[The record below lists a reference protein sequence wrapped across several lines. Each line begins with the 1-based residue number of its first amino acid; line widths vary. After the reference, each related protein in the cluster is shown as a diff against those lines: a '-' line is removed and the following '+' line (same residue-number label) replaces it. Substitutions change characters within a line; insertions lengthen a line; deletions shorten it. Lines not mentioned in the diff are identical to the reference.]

1 MSYLLTDHREK
12 SWFKSAMQ
20 AAKAGRDHIYTHG
33 LISVRND
40 AKEFYAQG
48 YHKAEPYSPKYI
60 PNPYRY
66 QYDLFVHIWLNF
78 YKILDNEI
86 LALRTLA
93 VKERNSSFSDKADE
107 LLATQTLNGITREDC
122 LFAAAEIRWPTSI
135 DANGGRTGKFV
146 RDPWSERRVK
156 ALSHETIKY
165 VAGFGGGG
173 QGKTTVFLG
182 FNLMMFDHYIFTEKG
197 ARCLI
202 STTNKDKLNGVSW
215 AYVCNLNRATE
226 DGISLTAGRGK
237 VGGEWTISR
246 PGNKDKAG
254 VFKGLLLG
262 NQINESIIVDKLTG
276 SHGHWFIGYTL
287 DEATS
292 TPQAP
297 LDAALNFT
305 MHAKDFRIQ
314 LAANYDSD
322 FDTLGSNIKPEEGWE
337 SVTPETGEWITN
349 TKADQPIIVLHFN
362 NDLSPGMTNEGH
374 RLFPYLPS
382 ESTLNKNYPKQ
393 SSRVLSNL
401 RYRRFWYGWRFND
414 LCNDKVITE
423 RMVIDAGAD
432 RPLFL
437 KNNIVDCTFFSF
449 DSAAAEL
456 DRNPMMIFDEGKCA
470 STGQRVFGPK
480 NVLQLTKATDSLT
493 YFRESSLEILKI
505 CNQQK
510 ITSGN
515 GIVDWTG
522 RPGHA
527 EHLHQA
533 GFLVQRMVYNKG
545 LPDGKSID
553 SITRRVE
560 REIRLGI
567 QVEFKDDMPV
577 DLICAHHVAENCIGF
592 GAWLCRQYIQC
603 GRLKNINKDM
613 LRLIDSADIE
623 QELYSRSCGFKSSI
637 KHGDRF
643 RLEEKKDFRKKFGFS
658 PDILDCLFQGCFFA
672 FMYRNIPLTPVDT
685 SATVIDIKDKN
696 NDIEDLN
703 KLHEFGKLEE
713 TYELDQIQF
722 EYSGGSSDDYW
733 NQH

>member
-1 MSYLLTDHREK
+1 ML
-12 SWFKSAMQ
+12 
-20 AAKAGRDHIYTHG
+20 AAQAGRDHIYTHG
-33 LISVRND
+33 LLSVQND
-40 AKEFYAQG
+40 SKLFYKNG
-48 YHKAEPYSPKYI
+48 LHKAEPYSTGYI

-66 QYDLFVHIWLNF
+66 QYDLFVHLWINY

-86 LALRTLA
+86 KYLRSLAKSEGNESYNDR
-93 VKERNSSFSDKADE
+93 ADE
-107 LLATQTLNGITREDC
+107 ILATQTLNGITREDC
-122 LFAAAEIRWPTSI
+122 LFAAAEIRWPTNISPTG
-135 DANGGRTGKFV
+135 ARSGKFV

-226 DGISLTAGRGK
+226 QGISLSAGRGK
-237 VGGEWTISR
+237 IGGEWTISR

-262 NQINESIIVDKLTG
+262 NQINESVIVDKLTG

-314 LAANYDSD
+314 LAANYDED
-322 FDTLGSNIKPEEGWE
+322 TDTLGSNIKPKDGWE
-337 SVTPETGEWITN
+337 SVTPSTGEWITY
-349 TKADQPIIVLHFN
+349 TKTDQPIIVLHFN
-362 NDLSPGMTNEGH
+362 NDLSPGMTKEGN

-382 ESTLNKNYPKQ
+382 KTTLEKNYPKD

-401 RYRRFWYGWRFND
+401 RYRRFWFGWRFND
-414 LCNDKVITE
+414 LSTNKVISE
-423 RMVIDAGAD
+423 RMVIDARAD
-432 RPLFL
+432 RPIRF
-437 KNNIVDCTFFSF
+437 KDNKIDCTFFSF

-456 DRNPMMIFDEGKCA
+456 DRNPMMIFNEGKCPH
-470 STGQRVFGPK
+470 TNQRIFGPTT
-480 NVLQLTKATDSLT
+480 VIPLTKSTDSLT

-505 CNQQK
+505 CGNQK
-510 ITSGN
+510 IKSGD

-527 EHLHQA
+527 EHLHTA
-533 GFLVQRMVYNKG
+533 GFLVQRIVYNKS
-545 LPDGKSID
+545 LPDGKSTD

-560 REIRLGI
+560 RPMQLNV
-567 QVEFKDDMPV
+567 QVDFKNDMPI
-577 DLICAHHVAENCIGF
+577 DNICAHHVAETCIDF
-592 GAWLCRQYIQC
+592 GAWLCRQYIQA
-603 GRLKNINKDM
+603 GRLQNINKDI
-613 LRLIDSADIE
+613 LSLLDSQDIE
-623 QELYSRSCGFKSSI
+623 RELYSRSCYLKASS
-637 KHGDRF
+637 KYGDRF
-643 RLEEKKDFRKKFGFS
+643 RLESKDEFRKKFGFS
-658 PDILDCLFQGCFFA
+658 PDILDCLFEGCYFA
-672 FMYRNIPLTPVDT
+672 FVYRNIPLTPIDSSAIVVDFQ
-685 SATVIDIKDKN
+685 DKDKDIDN
-696 NDIEDLN
+696 LNQLHALSNYEESIYEVGEIYDNDFRSED
-703 KLHEFGKLEE
+703 
-713 TYELDQIQF
+713 
-722 EYSGGSSDDYW
+722 SDYW
-733 NQH
+733 AKH